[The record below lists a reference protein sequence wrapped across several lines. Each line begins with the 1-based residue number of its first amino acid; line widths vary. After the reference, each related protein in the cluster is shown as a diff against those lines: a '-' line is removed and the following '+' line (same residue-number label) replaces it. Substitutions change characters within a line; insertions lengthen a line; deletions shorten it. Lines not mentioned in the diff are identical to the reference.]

1 MRERAGQILRITCLV
16 LGALLVMQLVRLV
29 AQVNPLGHLRIP
41 ALPALSVLA
50 EASPASKG
58 TNTVFAVDPLKKS
71 TNLLSRGLAVSNSPV
86 TQPADIRSTNSVAEK
101 QLPNRATNGLAGQR
115 SRKSGTVQALE
126 TKARIPDTNALN
138 RQQEVPTG
146 TNSAQGSDV
155 KPAAPGAAANAGSNA
170 IARVERGTTES
181 NSLAR
186 VEPGKA
192 ATNTG
197 PAFET
202 GSKGMGPGLPPGTM
216 AMGMNPSLR
225 PGMGKKPPDLPPA
238 VLARVD
244 RVTDSEILGPVMRPL
259 PMALLGIA
267 GDFAF
272 LRSQTGQSGMIKEGE
287 DLGPIKLLRIGTNR
301 VLIELEG
308 QKKELMIFS
317 GLGGESLLP
326 KDNP

>member
-126 TKARIPDTNALN
+126 TEA
-138 RQQEVPTG
+138 
-146 TNSAQGSDV
+146 
-155 KPAAPGAAANAGSNA
+155 
-170 IARVERGTTES
+170 
-181 NSLAR
+181 
-186 VEPGKA
+186 
-192 ATNTG
+192 
-197 PAFET
+197 
-202 GSKGMGPGLPPGTM
+202 
-216 AMGMNPSLR
+216 
-225 PGMGKKPPDLPPA
+225 
-238 VLARVD
+238 
-244 RVTDSEILGPVMRPL
+244 
-259 PMALLGIA
+259 
-267 GDFAF
+267 
-272 LRSQTGQSGMIKEGE
+272 
-287 DLGPIKLLRIGTNR
+287 
-301 VLIELEG
+301 
-308 QKKELMIFS
+308 
-317 GLGGESLLP
+317 
-326 KDNP
+326 